1 MKLTI
6 VIPNRNRD
14 LAIVKRSLRSVVDQ
28 ASDTLAI
35 VLVDYGSDIGYQK
48 DLKKLI
54 NEIGNIKLI
63 LCPTQG
69 QLWNKA
75 RAINIVLKSCTT
87 PFFMVADVDMLFHP
101 KFFHLVLPTL
111 KKEQT
116 IYFPVGV
123 LTEEE
128 SKKDTPFEEYKIKFM
143 TDHEATGISIFP
155 TQDLLDIN
163 GFDEF
168 YHGWGSEDTDAHV
181 RLLNNGHEVEFQ
193 EETYYFLHQWH
204 PKAYRSRDSKEP
216 YCKGLEQTNANY
228 LKQTRELKKTM
239 ANLNTSWGI
248 LPFEIDKESID
259 YELSITNK
267 TASVKALV
275 QQIEELEVNTSM
287 HVTITQDDSY
297 KNVKDGVKKIL
308 GKKTTDYIAL
318 DVVNDTL
325 LGALIGVLRNS
336 PYNYRYNRMTQQ
348 IHFQIKIMR

>member
-1 MKLTI
+1 MIVTI

-14 LAIVKRSLRSVVDQ
+14 LAIVRKSLFSLIDQ
-28 ASDTLAI
+28 ASDKI
-35 VLVDYGSDIGYQK
+35 EVVVVDYGSDIGYQK
-48 DLKKLI
+48 DLEELI

-75 RAINIVLKSCTT
+75 RAINIVLKTCVT

-101 KFFHLVLPTL
+101 QFCNLILPAL
-111 KKEQT
+111 KNDSA
-116 IYFPVGV
+116 IYFSVGI

-128 SKKDTPFEEYKIKFM
+128 SKKDISFEEYKIKFI
-143 TDHEATGISIFP
+143 TNHEATGITIFP
-155 TQDLLDIN
+155 TPQLLDIN

-181 RLLNNGHEVEFQ
+181 RLLNNGQKVEFK
-193 EETYYFLHQWH
+193 EGSCYFLHQWH
-204 PKAYRSRDSKEP
+204 PKNYRSRDSKEP
-216 YCKGLEQTNANY
+216 YCKGLEQTNAGY
-228 LKQTRELKKTM
+228 LSQSIELKRTK
-239 ANLNTSWGI
+239 ANLNTPWGI

-267 TASVKALV
+267 TASVNALV
-275 QQIEELEVNTSM
+275 QQIEELEINTSM

-336 PYNYRYNRMTQQ
+336 PYNYRYDRMAQQ